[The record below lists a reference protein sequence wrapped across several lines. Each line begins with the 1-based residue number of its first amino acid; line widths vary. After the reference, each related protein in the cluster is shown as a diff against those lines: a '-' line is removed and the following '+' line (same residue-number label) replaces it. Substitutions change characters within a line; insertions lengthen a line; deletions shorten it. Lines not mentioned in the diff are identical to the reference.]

1 MHANTL
7 SQAKYYLKTQNGVS
21 ESYYSHQSTP
31 VYGNGQGA
39 GDSPSQWSQESAMLF
54 QIYKE
59 MMAGATMSDRH
70 GNVIV
75 EAHMAAFADD
85 TNLFGNNDKNTTN
98 KEELV
103 QILKSAFTTWNQ
115 LLHTTGHSME
125 LSKCA
130 CYLSFWEFQEDG
142 YAFTVTPERHGQAIH
157 VNDINGSEEKIPQ
170 LQSNDAQKL
179 LGVMK
184 CPIGDQQAEITR
196 LKTKSDNFALR
207 INSNSITRMDAKLAY
222 EVFYIPAMRYS
233 LNITSINQADM
244 ETIQSKATLAF
255 LAAQGYN
262 RHFPREI
269 VFAPLLYQ
277 GVGMRHLYDLQ
288 GSDCTRLLVQE
299 LNQKDTMTQKM
310 LSSLLEVIQ
319 MEAGIG
325 APILE
330 DCRTLEYIEWGWI
343 PQIRDFLLH
352 VDGKVLNASETPRL
366 YREND
371 CYLMDAPYLQQ

>member
-1 MHANTL
+1 
-7 SQAKYYLKTQNGVS
+7 
-21 ESYYSHQSTP
+21 
-31 VYGNGQGA
+31 
-39 GDSPSQWSQESAMLF
+39 MLF